1 MRQLVRVVQP
11 LVLAAAALLALWQ
24 TMRARSEAL
33 SFRAERARVKRE
45 FVERALVARGLAAGR
60 AREASEESRALV
72 RWYFDEVQAARNRHP
87 REKPGPTLEAL
98 LEQRAKAKPEEKA
111 TLEEFYR
118 YAEERLGAL
127 KAGRLEP
134 LQSAAAAGL
143 RLDLLAVQPGQNPA
157 TKERGVRVD
166 FALWGVPRR
175 TERDPQA
182 GPHAPE
188 RGAMAAVF
196 KQLAFRFLDAERKP
210 YGEMVGSGEPYLK
223 LADPERF
230 ADDFPPGIL
239 FGTWWV
245 EPFPREAARVAVAVE
260 LQLPG
265 VTAAALQASFAF
277 DAPVAEDWKLPPGEA
292 FRGETRE
299 DPSLAPAPAGKK
311 K

>member
-1 MRQLVRVVQP
+1 
-11 LVLAAAALLALWQ
+11 
-24 TMRARSEAL
+24 
-33 SFRAERARVKRE
+33 
-45 FVERALVARGLAAGR
+45 
-60 AREASEESRALV
+60 
-72 RWYFDEVQAARNRHP
+72 
-87 REKPGPTLEAL
+87 
-98 LEQRAKAKPEEKA
+98 
-111 TLEEFYR
+111 
-118 YAEERLGAL
+118 
-127 KAGRLEP
+127 
-134 LQSAAAAGL
+134 
-143 RLDLLAVQPGQNPA
+143 
-157 TKERGVRVD
+157 
-166 FALWGVPRR
+166 
-175 TERDPQA
+175 
-182 GPHAPE
+182 
-188 RGAMAAVF
+188 MAAVF
-196 KQLAFRFLDAERKP
+196 KQLAFSFLDAEGKP